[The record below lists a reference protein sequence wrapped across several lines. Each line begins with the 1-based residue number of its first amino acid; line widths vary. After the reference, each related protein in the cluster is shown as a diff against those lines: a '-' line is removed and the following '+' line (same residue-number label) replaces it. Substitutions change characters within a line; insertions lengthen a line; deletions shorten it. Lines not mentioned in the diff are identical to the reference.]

1 MTEGE
6 EGHRRGKTRQ
16 PSTEA
21 VSAPRDPSYLEGD
34 EGLLVI
40 DVDQHIFPRTE

>member
-1 MTEGE
+1 MMEGE
-6 EGHRRGKTRQ
+6 EGQGRGKTRQ

-21 VSAPRDPSYLEGD
+21 VSVPRDPSYLDGD